1 MKNLLNFGLW
11 QDWNDIVRLA
21 FQNSQSIY
29 IALFNLS
36 GDLLYSNSAMAN
48 VFTDKPKESFLSPT
62 FDIFLT
68 ANPNDSQVFEGLITI
83 GNREFANNTTI
94 RGKVFRREDLLL
106 IIGEIDIG
114 ELISINQ
121 KLFELNAEI
130 NKLQRELV
138 KEKKNAD
145 AANKAKSEF
154 LANMSHE
161 IRTPLNGVIGF
172 IDLTLKTELD
182 ETQIQYL
189 QTAER
194 SAGFLLDLLN
204 NLLDFS
210 KIESGKLDLNFEK
223 IDLIELINQA
233 SDIVK
238 YKVIEKK
245 LELAVYISNDVP
257 RYIISDVT
265 VLRQILINLIGNAV
279 KFTEKG
285 KIKIG
290 VEKLNTTSEKTN
302 EINLFF
308 WVEDTGIG
316 VSQENQRKIFEAFT
330 QADSSTTRKYGGTGL
345 GLAISS
351 KLLTLMNSKLEVESE
366 HGKGSKFYFLL
377 PTKIVETN
385 QDKINISAN
394 VLNEKNKNINFLL
407 EPIILIADD
416 DRINTILVKTIIA
429 KLIPKAIIIQ
439 AENGKETV
447 EQFKIRKPDII
458 LMDIQMPEM
467 NGQNATIEIRKLET
481 GKRTPI
487 IALTAATAIGDIENF
502 IDAGMD
508 DYLTKPI
515 KRDAFEIILAKWL
528 TN

>member
-1 MKNLLNFGLW
+1 MKNLLKFGLR
-11 QDWNDIVRLA
+11 QDWNEIIRLA
-21 FQNSQSIY
+21 FENSESIY
-29 IALFNLS
+29 IALFRLS
-36 GDLLYSNSAMAN
+36 GDLLYANAAMAN

-62 FDIFLT
+62 FDTFLT
-68 ANPNDSQVFEGLITI
+68 GNSNNSQVFEGLITI

-94 RGKVFRREDLLL
+94 RGKVFRRDDLLL
-106 IIGEIDIG
+106 VIGEIDIG

-121 KLFELNAEI
+121 KLFELNTEI

-138 KEKKNAD
+138 REKKNAD

-154 LANMSHE
+154 LTNMSHE

-172 IDLTLKTELD
+172 IDLTLKTELN
-182 ETQIQYL
+182 ETQSQYL
-189 QTAER
+189 QTALR

-210 KIESGKLDLNFEK
+210 KIESGKVDINLER
-223 IDLIELINQA
+223 IDIIELVNQA

-238 YKVIEKK
+238 YKLIAKKIE
-245 LELAVYISNDVP
+245 LTVYISPDVP
-257 RYIISDVT
+257 QYIITDVMK
-265 VLRQILINLIGNAV
+265 LRQILINLIGNAV

-290 VEKLNTTSEKTN
+290 VEKQIAANGK
-302 EINLFF
+302 INLLFSI
-308 WVEDTGIG
+308 EDTGIG
-316 VSQENQRKIFEAFT
+316 ISKENQLKIFEAFT

-351 KLLTLMNSKLEVESE
+351 KLLALMNSKLEVESE
-366 HGKGSKFYFLL
+366 YGKGSKFYFLL
-377 PTKIVETN
+377 PTKIVEEN
-385 QDKINISAN
+385 QDSIDISVN
-394 VLNEKNKNINFLL
+394 VLSEENVNFLQ

-416 DRINTILVKTIIA
+416 DEINTILVKTIIT
-429 KLIPKAIIIQ
+429 KLIPKAILIQ
-439 AENGKETV
+439 AKNGIETV

-467 NGQNATIEIRKLET
+467 NGQKATIEIRKLET

-487 IALTAATAIGDIENF
+487 VALSAATEIGDIEKS

-515 KRDAFEIILAKWL
+515 HSDAFEMILAKWL
-528 TN
+528 TI